1 MIYCSWLGVADIEKL
16 PENKGP
22 TISALNHLP
31 DISAAI
37 LIWNEDS
44 KQIINA
50 ESVQSYFKAIE
61 TLFPRMSVK
70 SEYQTLSDPTVHQD
84 VFDIQKGLLQR
95 LLDDFDEDIVVNITP
110 GTPAMHSAWLIA
122 SGIDMSRIATI
133 QTSPEGKVRQES
145 KFFPL
150 IESVLPYVSLGIQT
164 AYTSEIQQPSSLAFS
179 NDSAVVA
186 LENQLRKIAPHNEIN
201 VLLLGEPGSGKE
213 RFAEYLAQYS
223 NSSGLLAVNCAAISG
238 DLFESQMFGYKKGA
252 FTGATSDSPGF
263 FQTASEQNKIL
274 FLDELGDLSLAGQAK
289 LLRAIEYNEIQVVG
303 NPTPKKLEREVR
315 IVAATNKNL
324 AVEIEKGNFRA
335 DLFYRLDNFKFQIPA
350 LRERQSELV
359 TIFNFFLKEK
369 CRKNNKK
376 LSLDSSACS
385 FIKNYDWPGNFREIQ
400 SLITRLVVFTDSD
413 TQITEELLVESL
425 QSELAPL
432 SHADLT
438 KMNLDPD
445 ELSDRVLAE
454 FFKPHLQRNKYN
466 VKQTCEDL
474 GWERQVGH
482 KLLQRCKDIIKT
494 SN

>member
-1 MIYCSWLGVADIEKL
+1 MIYCSWIGVADIKNL
-16 PENKGP
+16 PLEAGS
-22 TISALNHLP
+22 TITALNNLP
-31 DISAAI
+31 DLSNVF
-37 LIWNEDS
+37 LIWNEDTDEIVNAKSVESYS
-44 KQIINA
+44 KTI
-50 ESVQSYFKAIE
+50 ES
-61 TLFPRMSVK
+61 LFPWISVTT
-70 SEYQTLSDPTVHQD
+70 EHQPLSDPTVHQD
-84 VFDIQKGLLQR
+84 VFDIQKDLLQR

-110 GTPAMHSAWLIA
+110 GTPSMHSAWLIA

-164 AYTSEIQQPSSLAFS
+164 AYTSDIQQPSSLAFS
-179 NDSAVVA
+179 DDSAVVR

-252 FTGATSDSPGF
+252 FTGAVTDSPGF

-289 LLRAIEYNEIQVVG
+289 LLRAIEYNEIQEVG

-400 SLITRLVVFTDSD
+400 SLITRLVVFTDSG

-425 QSELAPL
+425 ESELAPL

-494 SN
+494 SK